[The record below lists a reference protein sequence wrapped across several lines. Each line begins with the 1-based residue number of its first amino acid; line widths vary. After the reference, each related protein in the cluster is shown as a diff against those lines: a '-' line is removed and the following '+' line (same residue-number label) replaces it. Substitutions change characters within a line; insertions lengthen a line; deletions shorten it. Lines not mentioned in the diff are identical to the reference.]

1 MSRVF
6 VAEEVALGRRVV
18 VKVLAP
24 ELAEGLSAE
33 RFAREA
39 RLAARLHGDFSF
51 FDDLLSRARARA
63 ATETDRNFLSQ
74 MQFNL
79 AMEAGQAG
87 RAARIAADL
96 PNRLA
101 ERMFAATF
109 WDGDSTAGAAQ
120 YAEAR
125 ALVSARPPAEPNAR
139 HALITTIFDV
149 AQYELA
155 RGDTTNAA
163 RADAGQRLNSLDSL
177 MRLGPIGEH
186 VRLAGNLVAS
196 RLLEHAGNVQRAYDA
211 AQRWAITADP
221 AEMSLNATYLCE
233 QGRLAA

>member
-139 HALITTIFDV
+139 HAWITTIFDV

-155 RGDTTNAA
+155 RGDTTNASRA
-163 RADAGQRLNSLDSL
+163 IAQLHALPAVPHDAVESVRPGRLALILDAQLAGRADAGQRLNSLDSL
-177 MRLGPIGEH
+177 MRLG
-186 VRLAGNLVAS
+186 
-196 RLLEHAGNVQRAYDA
+196 
-211 AQRWAITADP
+211 AD
-221 AEMSLNATYLCE
+221 
-233 QGRLAA
+233 R